1 MSVVST
7 YAEALYEAAV
17 EQDAVAPVAAD
28 LEAFR
33 AALEESP
40 DLRTVLVNPEI
51 ETEQKKAAVASLTA
65 EAHPLLRNFLQVLLD
80 RGREEVFTD
89 IAAAFAQHVAAAEG
103 RIAVEAITAIPLP
116 RDLRQAVVERLA
128 AQTDHQVDLTE
139 RVDPSIVGGLV
150 LRAGGLL
157 VDASVRHQLA
167 ELERSLASAPVETA
181 T

>member
-17 EQDAVAPVAAD
+17 DDGAVEPVSAD

-33 AALEESP
+33 AALDESA
-40 DLRTVLVNPEI
+40 DLRMVLTNPEI
-51 ETEQKKAAVASLTA
+51 DTAQKKAALAVLTG

-80 RGREEVFTD
+80 RGRAELFPE
-89 IAAAFAQHVAAAEG
+89 IAAAFAEHVAEAEG
-103 RIAVEAITAIPLP
+103 RIQIEAITAVPLP
-116 RDLRQAVVERLA
+116 ADLRQAVVDRVA
-128 AQTDHQVDLTE
+128 AQTRHQVDLTE

-167 ELERSLASAPVETA
+167 ELERSLASAPVEA
-181 T
+181 PS